1 MSQIKV
7 NFELIAIA
15 KLLREQDQ
23 ELFMGLNTEVFSGQ
37 YQQLYKLITK
47 EFSTSHK
54 IPNLQMLTMLINEK
68 APASLRPVL
77 STIIATMESVD
88 IFGIANDSVINGL
101 KDKHLLTTVDHN
113 IQELNNLAMLRDTQ
127 GVRKVLNQ
135 IIEDINLDSVA
146 PTNLFEAMEAPD
158 KSRIITSGI
167 AELDEHISGVAGL
180 TIISGSSGGGKS
192 IALLQM
198 AVGQFL
204 AGYNILYVSL
214 ELSAQ
219 VLGNRLKSFITG
231 IPFSKINKDNGA
243 LLSDDERK
251 QIKEAMDKFK
261 DRENVFRIVTD
272 PLDTNEL
279 LNLMKIEKDLYNI
292 DVSYLDYLNLVS
304 APRGTQSGWQN
315 LADTAKSLHRLS
327 MQLGI
332 ITISASQVTLDKA
345 PKSGK
350 YPEVTTRGSKEL
362 EFSATLWIFI
372 YSPEADEDGGN
383 TDAAVWYV
391 LKNRNAQRCQ
401 LLFEK
406 RFSEMKFQFCMEI

>member
-167 AELDEHISGVAGL
+167 PELDEHISGVAGL

-304 APRGTQSGWQN
+304 APRGVQSGWQN

-406 RFSEMKFQFCMEI
+406 KFAIMQFEFCMEL